1 MILVFVSSPLSM
13 QYLRVRAKSGW
24 LEMRLNNSFHKFV
37 TKTFFFLFFIYF
49 QAYLELEGMGE
60 LVDMLD

>member
-1 MILVFVSSPLSM
+1 
-13 QYLRVRAKSGW
+13 
-24 LEMRLNNSFHKFV
+24 MRLNNLYKIYYDGTISFHKFV
-37 TKTFFFLFFIYF
+37 TKTFFFFIYF